1 VLGVL
6 LWYGLYETG
15 IHPTIAGV
23 ILGLLAP
30 VSPIIEKKYIDIE
43 ELKNVSTVENAIKT
57 KKIAK
62 NSVSVVEWLEH
73 VIHPW
78 SAFLVVPIFAFANS
92 GIKIDSKTF
101 ELMFQSK
108 VALGIILGLVIGK
121 PVGILLLT
129 YFTKFSKI
137 GQIPKDVKWHQ
148 LLGVGNA
155 AGIGFTVAIFIAKL
169 AFKDQE
175 IQDLAILSVLV
186 ASVIS
191 ALIAVVAL
199 KISDKNS

>member
-1 VLGVL
+1 
-6 LWYGLYETG
+6 
-15 IHPTIAGV
+15 
-23 ILGLLAP
+23 
-30 VSPIIEKKYIDIE
+30 E
-43 ELKNVSTVENAIKT
+43 ELKNVSTVANAIKT

-108 VALGIILGLVIGK
+108 VALGIVLGLVIGK

>member
-1 VLGVL
+1 M
-6 LWYGLYETG
+6 
-15 IHPTIAGV
+15 
-23 ILGLLAP
+23 
-30 VSPIIEKKYIDIE
+30 
-43 ELKNVSTVENAIKT
+43 
-57 KKIAK
+57 
-62 NSVSVVEWLEH
+62 EWLEH

-78 SAFLVVPIFAFANS
+78 SAFLVVPLFAFANS
-92 GIKIDSKTF
+92 GIKINSKTF
-101 ELMFQSK
+101 ELMLQSN
-108 VALGIILGLVIGK
+108 VALGIIVGLVVGK

-186 ASVIS
+186 ASVTS
-191 ALIAVVAL
+191 ALIAVVAF
-199 KISDKNS
+199 KISDKKS